1 MELGDSGLLQR
12 EVIGQRRCGR
22 REWRHWWLNA
32 SWVASSIR
40 KEEAQRYAG
49 DGDAIADGE
58 PSKMAEDGNV
68 GRRSKG

>member
-1 MELGDSGLLQR
+1 RGGSVGVVDESGGG
-12 EVIGQRRCGR
+12 VVDARRHHG
-22 REWRHWWLNA
+22 WSL
-32 SWVASSIR
+32 VAPSIR